1 MFADQGRAKT
11 LEPNSPRSVS
21 RAKGF
26 QSLHLPRSNMEEQK
40 ENIHD
45 QDENKKPAESG
56 IRDNPLVSIYN
67 DSSSRPNANVC

>member
-1 MFADQGRAKT
+1 MFTEQGRAKT

-26 QSLHLPRSNMEEQK
+26 QSVRLPRSKMEEQK

-45 QDENKKPAESG
+45 QDENKKLAESG
-56 IRDNPLVSIYN
+56 LRDKPLVSTYN
-67 DSSSRPNANVC
+67 DSSSRPNTNIT